1 VNLRAE
7 KGYGVPTSDRQVE
20 GVIPSGLEKYAI
32 NHAVTTA
39 NRENSPVEFIGENQ
53 GQANLLPTGTNE
65 NPGALA
71 GATGAYSKAVS
82 FKTKQYRNRAE
93 AATALCHAIAEC
105 DPQDACEIM
114 AAALEDLGSPLPVLL
129 SAMDDARW
137 WASFATPNELKAYA
151 LACFEAMCPK
161 VRAAFLGHVQRGA
174 V

>member
-1 VNLRAE
+1 LDC
-7 KGYGVPTSDRQVE
+7 PT
-20 GVIPSGLEKYAI
+20 PSERTIENTGEIRHLS
-32 NHAVTTA
+32 
-39 NRENSPVEFIGENQ
+39 NRFDGPK
-53 GQANLLPTGTNE
+53 NE

-151 LACFEAMCPK
+151 LACFEVMCPK